1 MPLFIVVPET
11 SPGGRRIRRLED
23 LEPGEFSGTND
34 PTLKEEMAAFYAS
47 LGYPGDTV
55 LLFAGADLARSLD
68 DGFIDLAAT
77 RALAT
82 ALRILGDLDPLDF
95 GVFDDRG
102 TRYHGMSPG
111 RDLMIGDDG
120 DDVFFVDDFRDQ
132 VVEGFRG
139 GFDRVVSSASLRLA
153 DNVEALTLTGRE
165 KLDGTGN
172 PLSNAIRGNRADN
185 ELAGAAGA
193 DSLRGGNGRDRLD
206 GGGGEDVLLGG
217 RGGDLLI
224 GGLGGDRLAGGQGSD
239 TFRFAG
245 PDSPA
250 GRRDVIR
257 DFGAELDRIDL
268 GRIDANELRAGNQ
281 AFSFVGAAG
290 LSGRAGELAFRNG
303 ILRGDTDGDGDADLA
318 IAVVGLARLA
328 AADILL

>member
-1 MPLFIVVPET
+1 MPLFLIVPEEL
-11 SPGGRRIRRLED
+11 PGGRRIRRLED

-34 PTLKEEMAAFYAS
+34 VAVKEELEAFYAA
-47 LGYPGDTV
+47 LGHPGDTV
-55 LLFAGADLARSLD
+55 LLFPGAELARALS
-68 DGFIDLAAT
+68 DGFIELAAT
-77 RALAT
+77 RALAD
-82 ALRILGDLDPLDF
+82 ALRVLGALDPFDF
-95 GVFDDRG
+95 GVFDQSG
-102 TRYHGMSPG
+102 ARYHGMRPG
-111 RDLMIGDDG
+111 RDLMIGSDG
-120 DDVFFVDDFRDQ
+120 ADVFYVDDFRDQ

-139 GFDRVVSSASLRLA
+139 GYDRVVSSASLRLA

-172 PLSNAIRGNRADN
+172 PLANAIRGNRADN

-193 DSLRGGNGRDRLD
+193 DSLRGGKGRDRLD
-206 GGGGEDVLLGG
+206 GGGGNDVLLGG

-224 GGLGGDRLAGGQGSD
+224 GGLGGDRLAGGRGSD

-250 GRRDVIR
+250 GGRDVIR
-257 DFGAELDRIDL
+257 DFGADLDRIDL
-268 GRIDANELRAGNQ
+268 ARIDANELRAGNQ
-281 AFSFVGAAG
+281 AFSFIGAAG
-290 LSGRAGELAFRNG
+290 LSGRAGELTFRDG

-318 IAVVGLARLA
+318 IAVVGTARLE